1 MSAKTV
7 ALVVWDGV
15 EELDLA
21 GPYEVLAQW
30 ARSSTNGEIRVV
42 TVAEEARDVRCSH
55 GLRLVPDT
63 TWAELEDVDVLVV
76 PGGRVNPL
84 LDDEGFIARLRELA
98 GRGTLLASVCT
109 GAFPLAKA
117 GLLDGRKA
125 TTHWGSI
132 DALAEYAPDVEID
145 ADARFV
151 DAGSV
156 ITSAGVSAGI
166 DMALH
171 LVARLDSVE
180 RAREVR
186 RYIQY
191 DPAPPV

>member
-15 EELDLA
+15 EELDLV

-30 ARSSTNGEIRVV
+30 ARTSTNGEIDVV
-42 TVAEEARDVRCSH
+42 TVADEARQYSCSH
-55 GLRLVPDT
+55 GLRVTPDT
-63 TWAELEDVDVLVV
+63 TWAELDDVDVLVV

-98 GRGTLLASVCT
+98 GRGALIASVCT

-117 GLLDGRKA
+117 GLLDGRRA

-132 DALAEYAPDVEID
+132 DALAEYAPEVEID
-145 ADARFV
+145 AEARFV
-151 DAGSV
+151 DTGSV
-156 ITSAGVSAGI
+156 ITAAGVSAGI

-171 LVARLDSVE
+171 LVARLDSVQ